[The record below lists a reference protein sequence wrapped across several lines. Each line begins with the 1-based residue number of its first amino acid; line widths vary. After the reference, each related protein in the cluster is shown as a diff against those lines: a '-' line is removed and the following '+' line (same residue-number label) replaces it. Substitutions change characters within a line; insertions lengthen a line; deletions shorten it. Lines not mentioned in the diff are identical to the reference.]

1 MSTWMPLVYFISIHS
16 LRSFTTHSWFGYTF
30 DISSLTFSQCNN
42 SQVVYVQVFSCT
54 IRLKPYSFKQCITD
68 VIIIFHKNNLYVTTI
83 SDLFLC
89 KKLHV
94 LSEDIE
100 HKTIKLIHWKLN
112 HKCQSLLKFKRKH
125 RQYVDIK

>member
-1 MSTWMPLVYFISIHS
+1 MLTWMSLVYFISIHS
-16 LRSFTTHSWFGYTF
+16 LRSFITHSWCGYTF
-30 DISSLTFSQCNN
+30 DVSSLTFSQCNN

-89 KKLHV
+89 KKIACV
-94 LSEDIE
+94 IRRYWTQNN
-100 HKTIKLIHWKLN
+100 KIHWKLN